1 MKMIQNDPVH
11 NLIEFM
17 RCLDFHVDVIRYDPI
32 SKLELIGKKC
42 KDPDRIEWF
51 TVEQEGSGFT
61 KMFKGS
67 IKSAFECQQSLAN
80 RIKSAKEEG

>member
-1 MKMIQNDPVH
+1 MKS
-11 NLIEFM
+11 
-17 RCLDFHVDVIRYDPI
+17 LDFHVDVIRYDHH

-42 KDPDRIEWF
+42 QNPDRIEWF

-67 IKSAFECQQSLAN
+67 IKSAFECQESIQN
-80 RIKSAKEEG
+80 RTKPAKKEA